1 MTDKEFRR
9 LKRADLIEIIYRL
22 QENEDKYRET
32 IDRMSKKLGE
42 KLTKIEKAGSI
53 ADAAVSLSNVFEAA
67 QDAAERYLQEVY
79 RLREEAAAE
88 LERARKEADQIRED
102 AYREAAKI
110 MAGETKMQ

>member
-32 IDRMSKKLGE
+32 IDRMSKKLSE

-88 LERARKEADQIRED
+88 LERARKEADQIRAD